1 MEKSVEHNNLQ
12 DTQNETSNNDIELEK
27 DKGNLAIDN
36 KGSIEEVK
44 GYIAEAKESIEVDN
58 IESIEEENKG
68 SIEEVKGSME
78 DNKGSIENNKEQLGL
93 ITFIQ
98 SQLGLPNIDVKT
110 YSPLTLA
117 FIGDVVYDLII
128 RTMVVEQGN
137 APVNKLHKKV
147 SNLVKATAQVELL
160 HKVEDMLTE
169 EEISIFKRGRN
180 AKSFTSAKNASIT
193 EYRIATGLEAL
204 IGYLYLDNQFAR
216 IVDIIQEGLK
226 D

>member
-1 MEKSVEHNNLQ
+1 MEKSVDHNNLQ
-12 DTQNETSNNDIELEK
+12 DNR
-27 DKGNLAIDN
+27 
-36 KGSIEEVK
+36 
-44 GYIAEAKESIEVDN
+44 
-58 IESIEEENKG
+58 IESLDDDVEITNNKQTEVESTQDENTL
-68 SIEEVKGSME
+68 
-78 DNKGSIENNKEQLGL
+78 NKKEQLGL

-98 SQLGLPNIDVKT
+98 SQLSLPNIDVKT

-169 EEISIFKRGRN
+169 EEISMFKRGRN

-216 IVDIIQEGLK
+216 ILDIIQVGLK
-226 D
+226 E